1 MKQLHFARNGYLF
14 MTLVFCMAGIVL
26 MLGPPIPDRVLSVMI
41 GILMI
46 FYGLVKIIGYCSKDL
61 YNLAFQYD
69 LACGILLAAV
79 GIVMLFDYPHLMPYF
94 PYLMGMLIFLDGL
107 LRIQMT
113 IDAKR
118 FGIERWPALL
128 VISIMTSGFG
138 AIMIVLPYRNDL
150 PYNMTAG
157 IALILE
163 GILNCCVVHF
173 TVKKMKG
180 CGIQ

>member
-14 MTLVFCMAGIVL
+14 MTLVFCLSGIIF
-26 MLGPPIPDRVLSVMI
+26 MLAPQISARVLSVII
-41 GILMI
+41 GILML
-46 FYGLVKIIGYCSKDL
+46 FYGVVKIIGYCSKDL

-79 GIVMLFDYPHLMPYF
+79 GMVMLFDYSHLMPYF
-94 PYLMGMLIFLDGL
+94 PYLTGLLIFFDGL

-118 FGIERWPALL
+118 FGIENWYVLL
-128 VISIMTSGFG
+128 TISVMTSIFG
-138 AIMIVLPYRNDL
+138 ATMIILPYRNDL

-180 CGIQ
+180 CDKQ